1 MNFKVEIEGSN
12 VYFALRH
19 NGNLNDIGF
28 MYKNTDDHIM
38 FCLKGPLSAWVPN
51 ELHIPVVSNNRVIAR
66 GPSYISEP
74 SDLHPYDHKL
84 VYAEQLDDEGD
95 NWLIKH
101 GETIIALFNREG
113 FVPNEGLT
121 YKGEAVGVQ
130 EW

>member
-28 MYKNTDDHIM
+28 MYKHTNDHIM
-38 FCLKGPLSAWVPN
+38 FCLKGPLSLWVPN
-51 ELHIPVVSNNRVIAR
+51 ELHIPVVENNRVIAR

-74 SDLHPYDHKL
+74 SDLYP
-84 VYAEQLDDEGD
+84 AEKLDDEGD

-101 GETIIALFNREG
+101 GDTIIALFNREG

-121 YKGEAVGVQ
+121 YKGEAVAVQ